1 MSQRLTAVCRLVR
14 FGGGG
19 GVTDE
24 IRVGEVN
31 KQAVSYSNIGETL
44 QERVCSIVH
53 WEPALLAGS

>member
-1 MSQRLTAVCRLVR
+1 MPSSESKTDSSVPVGA
-14 FGGGG
+14 FSGG

-44 QERVCSIVH
+44 QECVCPV
-53 WEPALLAGS
+53 AGS